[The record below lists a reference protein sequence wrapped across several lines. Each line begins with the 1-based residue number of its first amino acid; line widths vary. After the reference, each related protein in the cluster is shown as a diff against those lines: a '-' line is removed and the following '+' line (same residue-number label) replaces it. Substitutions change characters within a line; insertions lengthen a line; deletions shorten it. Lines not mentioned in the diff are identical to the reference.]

1 MSIKKIL
8 SIALLIF
15 IPISI
20 AAEYLHWGS
29 LVVFIT
35 SALGIIPLAIW
46 LSTATEEV
54 AIVTGPSIGGLLNA
68 VFGNATELIIA
79 IVALKAGLI
88 DIVKASI
95 TGTIISN
102 LLLVMGLSML
112 LGGIRYKEQEF
123 KPIIARVN
131 GSTMTLAVIAILLP
145 TMVIYTSNGVEPAA
159 IQNLSLITAIV
170 LIAVYALTLLFSL
183 KTHSYLY
190 EVGILE
196 LEDSENTDEST
207 THKPNLWLWIGVL
220 VASTVAVAFES
231 EIFVGVVEE
240 TTKGLGLTPLFTGV
254 ILLPI
259 VGGAAEYVTAVG
271 VAMKNNMDLS
281 VSVAMGSSLLVA
293 LLVAPVLVI
302 IGIVIHQPMDL
313 NFNPFEVVAVAI
325 AVTIANLISLDGRS
339 NWLEGV
345 LLLATYI
352 VLAAAFYFG
361 SPESVVINKPHI
373 LDEESITE
381 SRTVVSDTVS
391 TINPGEPRA
400 LKRNNIP
407 KITDSDTL
415 EQ

>member
-8 SIALLIF
+8 SIVLLVF

-20 AAEYLHWGS
+20 AADLLHWGT
-29 LVVFIT
+29 LTVFIT
-35 SALGIIPLAIW
+35 SALAIVPLAIW

-54 AIVTGPSIGGLLNA
+54 AITTGPSIGGLLNA

-79 IVALKAGLI
+79 LVALKAGLV

-145 TMVIYTSNGVEPAA
+145 TMVIYTSNGVEPSA
-159 IQNLSLITAIV
+159 IRNLSLIAAIV
-170 LIAVYALTLLFSL
+170 LITVYGLTLLFSL

-190 EVGILE
+190 EVGLVE
-196 LEDSENTDEST
+196 LESENHHDGATESAE
-207 THKPNLWLWIGVL
+207 HKPNLWLWVGVL
-220 VASTVAVAFES
+220 VISTIAVAFES

-254 ILLPI
+254 ILLPL

-293 LLVAPVLVI
+293 LLVAPILVLV
-302 IGIVIHQPMDL
+302 GLVINQPMDL
-313 NFNPFEVVAVAI
+313 NFNPFEVIAVAI

-352 VLAAAFYFG
+352 VLAAAFYFHPI
-361 SPESVVINKPHI
+361 S
-373 LDEESITE
+373 
-381 SRTVVSDTVS
+381 
-391 TINPGEPRA
+391 
-400 LKRNNIP
+400 
-407 KITDSDTL
+407 
-415 EQ
+415 

>member
-352 VLAAAFYFG
+352 VLAAAFYFH
-361 SPESVVINKPHI
+361 PV
-373 LDEESITE
+373 T
-381 SRTVVSDTVS
+381 
-391 TINPGEPRA
+391 
-400 LKRNNIP
+400 
-407 KITDSDTL
+407 
-415 EQ
+415 

>member
-8 SIALLIF
+8 SIVLLVF

-20 AAEYLHWGS
+20 AADLLHWGT
-29 LVVFIT
+29 LTVFIT
-35 SALGIIPLAIW
+35 SALAIVPLAIW

-54 AIVTGPSIGGLLNA
+54 AITTGPSIGGLLNA

-79 IVALKAGLI
+79 LVALKAGLV

-145 TMVIYTSNGVEPAA
+145 TMVIYTSNGVEPSA
-159 IQNLSLITAIV
+159 ISNLSLIAAIV
-170 LIAVYALTLLFSL
+170 LITVYGLTLLFSL

-190 EVGILE
+190 DVGLVE
-196 LEDSENTDEST
+196 LESENHQDGATESAE
-207 THKPNLWLWIGVL
+207 HKPNLWLWVGVL
-220 VASTVAVAFES
+220 VISTIAVAFES

-254 ILLPI
+254 ILLPL

-293 LLVAPVLVI
+293 LLVAPILVLV
-302 IGIVIHQPMDL
+302 GLVINQPMDL
-313 NFNPFEVVAVAI
+313 NFNPFEVIAVAI

-352 VLAAAFYFG
+352 VLAAAFYFH
-361 SPESVVINKPHI
+361 PI
-373 LDEESITE
+373 
-381 SRTVVSDTVS
+381 
-391 TINPGEPRA
+391 
-400 LKRNNIP
+400 
-407 KITDSDTL
+407 
-415 EQ
+415 